1 MNAPAIL
8 SYSKEA
14 LMDLGRRHWR
24 EHLPRSYCELEGNG
38 TLEQALDAAATMLLE
53 QIESIQAA
61 GVSLDEA
68 WQMSSE
74 ILLKP
79 EERESRATAA
89 PAPEGTG
96 TKTR

>member
-14 LMDLGRRHWR
+14 LMDLGRRHWC
-24 EHLPRSYCELEGNG
+24 EHLPCSYRELEGNG

-53 QIESIQAA
+53 QMESIQAA

-68 WQMSSE
+68 WQMSRE

-79 EERESRATAA
+79 QERESGAT
-89 PAPEGTG
+89 PPPEAEGSA
-96 TKTR
+96 TKAQ